1 MDPQSPNSS
10 QDFSFFRSW
19 LNLKGEIQ
27 RYWALYGGWSALIRS
42 PYFHVSVLLSIL
54 LNACPSANF
63 DPASETLSILPNV
76 LGFTVG
82 ALAIILALSSSEF
95 FAYMIDNGKDD
106 SLFMMTIASFVHFII
121 VQIIAIMGGLV
132 GSAYPSVFMRFL
144 NTLLL
149 LYAIL
154 TTLAIVIQ
162 LFQMATLFNA
172 SRKLKAPSNNA

>member
-1 MDPQSPNSS
+1 MDPQLSNSS

-19 LNLKGEIQ
+19 GNLTGEIR
-27 RYWALYGGWSALIRS
+27 RYWALYGGWRALLRS
-42 PYFHVSVLLSIL
+42 PYLHVSILLSIL
-54 LNACPSANF
+54 LNICPSANF

-106 SLFMMTIASFVHFII
+106 LLFMMTIASFVHFII
-121 VQIIAIMGGLV
+121 IQITAILGALI
-132 GSAYPSVFMRFL
+132 GSAYPLALIHFL

-172 SRKLKAPSNNA
+172 SRKNNKSIE